1 MASLMEKVVIKSP
14 WGNFL
19 ELRIGGRTFER
30 SAMGNI
36 WYRDFKMVGFYGCEA
51 LSLIAR
57 LLPASEVRP
66 DEYSDMLRAQFP
78 PEKLGWMK

>member
-1 MASLMEKVVIKSP
+1 MARLMEKVVIKSP

-19 ELRIGGRTFER
+19 ELRIGQRTYER

-36 WYRDFKMVGFYGCEA
+36 WYRDSRFVGPCGSGA
-51 LSLIAR
+51 LSLVAR
-57 LLPASEVRP
+57 LLPVSEVRP